1 METII
6 ELFEKSVEQYPNN
19 PFLWEK
25 SERAYTSQS
34 YKELHTEVQL
44 LAAGLYAMG
53 TKKVIELDYFL
64 KEEMLGYFQN

>member
-6 ELFEKSVEQYPNN
+6 QLFEKSVEQYPNN

-25 SERAYTSQS
+25 TERAYTSQS
-34 YKELHTEVQL
+34 YKELHTEVHL

-53 TKKVIELDYFL
+53 MKKAIV
-64 KEEMLGYFQN
+64 